1 MPTQI
6 KKQQETK
13 KQQANVPST
22 LPLGSD
28 PSTNERNTSTGET
41 SQKVSLV
48 IITLNEEAN
57 IERAIQSVPWV
68 DEVVVLDSG
77 STDRTVEIAQRL
89 GARTFVES
97 WRGYRDQKVRA
108 ADLAQNDWILSLDA
122 DEALSAEAAAVARE
136 FLDSSKQN
144 LFDGVEFTRVSF
156 NLGRWIRHGGWFP
169 DRQLRL
175 YHRQRAGWRAGHVHE
190 RVEASRVLR
199 VPASIQHWPFATH
212 AEQVNTNNN
221 YSTLGAKDLL
231 ARGKSYSH
239 VKLVFKPV
247 SKFIECYFL
256 KRGFLDGWAGYV
268 IAVGAA
274 YSIFLKFVKLR
285 EMEQNLADYR
295 K

>member
-1 MPTQI
+1 MPTQ
-6 KKQQETK
+6 KNQPDTK
-13 KQQANVPST
+13 PAAMDSSSSSSRE
-22 LPLGSD
+22 LS
-28 PSTNERNTSTGET
+28 SSR
-41 SQKVSLV
+41 QKVSLV
-48 IITLNEEAN
+48 IITLNEETN

-77 STDRTVEIAQRL
+77 SRDRTVEIAKRL
-89 GARTFVES
+89 GAKTFVES

-108 ADLAQNDWILSLDA
+108 AELAQNDWILSLDA
-122 DEALSAEAAAVARE
+122 DEALSAEAADVARE
-136 FLDSSKQN
+136 FLGSSKHE

-175 YHRQRAGWRAGHVHE
+175 YHRQRAGWRAGNVHE
-190 RVEASRVLR
+190 RVEAARVFR
-199 VPASIQHWPFATH
+199 VSASIQHWPFATH
-212 AEQVNTNNN
+212 VEQVSTNNN

-231 ARGKSYSH
+231 ARGKKYSH
-239 VKLVFKPV
+239 MKLLFKPV
-247 SKFIECYFL
+247 SKFVECYFL
-256 KRGFLDGWAGYV
+256 KLGFLDGWAGYV